1 MSGVVGE
8 PLRAMQKMR
17 VCEGSRLAIPGR
29 MHATMYPQVRLIFGD
44 LGRQVRYE
52 CCGEQIGAVPFRRG
66 RTISENVGEPIW
78 SAQSVSHPAMLPR

>member
-52 CCGEQIGAVPFRRG
+52 CCGEQIGDFGKRR
-66 RTISENVGEPIW
+66 RADLA
-78 SAQSVSHPAMLPR
+78 AQSVSHPAMQPR